1 MSLSSISD
9 PVRLGVAG
17 LGRGFA
23 LSARAFAESPYLRL
37 VAAADTRPGPRAAF
51 ARTFGGRSYPDVAAL
66 AADPEVEAV
75 YVATPHGL
83 HRAHT
88 ETAIA
93 AGKHVL
99 VEKPIATSLADAE
112 AMVVAGAAMGVHLI
126 VGPCHSF
133 DAPVALAAEVIAM
146 GEIGAVRM
154 VHALNCTDYLCRPRR
169 PEELDTAAG
178 GGVVFGQA
186 VHQVDVVRRLCG
198 GRVTSVRA
206 HAGAWDAA
214 RPTEGAY
221 AALLTFASGAFASL
235 VYSGYG
241 HFDSDIWQEG
251 LTELGVPRGPRT
263 PQRWQEPAGEAAA
276 QAARGFAGLDSLP
289 EPVAHEHFGPV
300 LVFGERGDLRLTP
313 RGVEL
318 WRDGA
323 HRFLPAPAHRPRLE
337 VAEALHAALRRG
349 LRPVQTGRWGLAT
362 LEVCEA
368 ILASAQSGA
377 PVTLRHQTE
386 VTG

>member
-1 MSLSSISD
+1 MSSISD

-23 LSARAFAESPYLRL
+23 LSARAFAESPHLRL

-51 ARTFGGRSYPDVAAL
+51 VRAFGGRGYSDVAAL
-66 AADPEVEAV
+66 AADPQVEAI

-83 HRAHT
+83 HRAHA

-99 VEKPIATSLADAE
+99 VEKPIATALADAE
-112 AMVVAGAAMGVHLI
+112 AMVAAATAMGVHLI

-133 DAPVALAAEVIAM
+133 DAPVTLAAGVIAS
-146 GEIGAVRM
+146 GGVGAVRM
-154 VHALNCTDYLCRPRR
+154 VHALDCTDYLRRPRR
-169 PEELDTAAG
+169 PEELDTARG
-178 GGVVFGQA
+178 GGVIFGQA

-198 GRVTSVRA
+198 GRATSVRA
-206 HAGAWDAA
+206 HVGAWDAA

-221 AALLTFASGAFASL
+221 AALLTFATGAFASL

-241 HFDSDIWQEG
+241 QFDSDIWQEG
-251 LTELGVPRGPRT
+251 ITELGTPGGPRGDPT
-263 PQRWQEPAGEAAA
+263 HWTDAAGEAAA
-276 QAARGFAGLDSLP
+276 QAARGFTGLDGLP

-300 LVFGERGDLRLTP
+300 LVFGEQGDLRLTP

-318 WRDGA
+318 WRDGQM
-323 HRFLPAPAHRPRLE
+323 RFLPAPQHRPRLE

-349 LRPVQTGRWGLAT
+349 RRPVQTGRWGLAT

-368 ILASAQSGA
+368 ILASARTGA
-377 PVTLRHQTE
+377 PVALCHQVE
-386 VTG
+386 VPG

>member
-9 PVRLGVAG
+9 PVRLGVVG

-23 LSARAFAESPYLRL
+23 LSARAFAESPHLRL
-37 VAAADTRPGPRAAF
+37 VAAADPLPGPRAAF
-51 ARTFGGRSYPDVAAL
+51 VRAFGGRSYPDVAAL

-83 HRAHT
+83 HRAHA
-88 ETAIA
+88 ETAFR

-99 VEKPIATSLADAE
+99 VEKPIAVTLADAE
-112 AMVVAGAAMGVHLI
+112 AMVAAAAAMGVHLI

-133 DAPVALAAEVIAM
+133 DAPVTLAAEVIAE
-146 GEIGAVRM
+146 GEIGVVRM
-154 VHALNCTDYLCRPRR
+154 VHALNCTDYLRRPRR
-169 PEELDTAAG
+169 PEELDTTAG

-198 GRVTSVRA
+198 GRATSVCA
-206 HAGAWDAA
+206 QVGAWDAV

-221 AALLTFASGAFASL
+221 AALLTFASGVFASL

-251 LTELGVPRGPRT
+251 LTELGTPRGPRG
-263 PQRWQEPAGEAAA
+263 PRHWADAAGEAAA
-276 QAARGFAGLDSLP
+276 QVARGFAGLDGLP
-289 EPVAHEHFGPV
+289 GPVAHEHFGPV
-300 LVFGERGDLRLTP
+300 LVFGDRGDLRLTP

-323 HRFLPAPAHRPRLE
+323 HRFLSAPVHRPRLE

-349 LRPVQTGRWGLAT
+349 HRPVQTGRWGLAT

-368 ILASAQSGA
+368 ILASARSGA
-377 PVTLRHQTE
+377 PVTLHHQRE
-386 VTG
+386 VGG